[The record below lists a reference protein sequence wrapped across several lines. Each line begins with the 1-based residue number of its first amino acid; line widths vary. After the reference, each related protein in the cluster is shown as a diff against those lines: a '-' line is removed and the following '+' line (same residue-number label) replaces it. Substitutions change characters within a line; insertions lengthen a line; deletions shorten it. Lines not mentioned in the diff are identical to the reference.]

1 MTTSQV
7 DNRNKKAN
15 LQRRKK
21 KVDTQREIERR
32 DRTTIKE
39 QKSNLDSWLYTSL
52 LLFPGNPATL
62 ELPRSS
68 CYLNRPFLVK
78 LVLVHFSSLQLSP

>member
-32 DRTTIKE
+32 DHTTIKE
-39 QKSNLDSWLYTSL
+39 QKKQ
-52 LLFPGNPATL
+52 PQ
-62 ELPRSS
+62 
-68 CYLNRPFLVK
+68 FLALHISTPISRK
-78 LVLVHFSSLQLSP
+78 PSHT